1 MRSQDIEIPE
11 PCHADWASMRP
22 EDRGRYCFECKTKVH
37 DLSAMTKAEAQR
49 FLERTAHEEVCVSY
63 EHAAD
68 GSLVFRAPPPPPAP
82 VVPISRLRRPRTM
95 AAAVVG
101 AGMAAALA
109 ACAPHG
115 EGPKV
120 REVDE
125 ISFEGPTTVIP
136 HGQAAQGT
144 PARPPV
150 EAVVTEPEGT
160 DADEPCQTLEPEP
173 PEVADERRPVKGKRV
188 PVTRTAGRPVQR
200 TAGAKRA
207 R

>member
-11 PCHADWASMRP
+11 PCHADWQSMRP

-37 DLSAMTKAEAQR
+37 DLSAMTKAEARR
-49 FLERTAHEEVCVSY
+49 FLERTAREEVCVSY

-68 GSLVFRAPPPPPAP
+68 GSLVFRAPAP

-115 EGPKV
+115 EGPTV

-125 ISFEGPTTVIP
+125 ISFEAPTTVIP
-136 HGQAAQGT
+136 HGPAAPGT

-150 EAVVTEPEGT
+150 EPVIAEPEGAE
-160 DADEPCQTLEPEP
+160 ADEPCQTLEPRP
-173 PEVADERRPVKGKRV
+173 PEVADEPRLVKGKRM
-188 PVTRTAGRPVQR
+188 PPMRTAGRMRVR
-200 TAGAKRA
+200 
-207 R
+207 